1 MGEKHVVLVGAGH
14 AHIQVL
20 DAFAESSP
28 DCRLTLVVDTPMAV
42 YSGMVPGFVA
52 GQYRTKELQ
61 IDPVP
66 LAERAGAEV
75 VLTRAVG
82 IDPQARRIELE
93 NREPISYDIAS
104 FDIGSTV
111 AGLDLPGVREHAL
124 PTRPI
129 GLFVD
134 RVDDVLDAA
143 RKRDGGLFRVVLVGA
158 GAGGVELAFTLP
170 HRLRRDTSADVQVT
184 LLDNGPHILRGYAD
198 AVVRRATRRAAEAG
212 IAIRCDCK
220 VVEVEAGAVHL
231 EGGDTVPFDVLV
243 WVTGAVSHPVFR
255 PSGISVDRRG
265 FARIRPTL
273 QFEEHD
279 NLFGTGDC
287 ATLIDHPDTAKAGV
301 YAVRQGPFITHN
313 IRAALSGEPLRT
325 YTPQTDFLAL
335 LNLGDGTALGTKWGR
350 VIEGRWVMKL
360 KDWIDRRFMARFPRP

>member
-61 IDPVP
+61 IDRVP

-75 VLTRAVG
+75 VVTRAVG
-82 IDPQARRIELE
+82 RDPQARRIELE

-184 LLDNGPHILRGYAD
+184 LLDNGPPMRWCVGPPA
-198 AVVRRATRRAAEAG
+198 ARPKRESRSAATARWWRSKRA
-212 IAIRCDCK
+212 
-220 VVEVEAGAVHL
+220 
-231 EGGDTVPFDVLV
+231 
-243 WVTGAVSHPVFR
+243 
-255 PSGISVDRRG
+255 PS
-265 FARIRPTL
+265 TW
-273 QFEEHD
+273 
-279 NLFGTGDC
+279 
-287 ATLIDHPDTAKAGV
+287 KGV
-301 YAVRQGPFITHN
+301 IPCRSTCWCG
-313 IRAALSGEPLRT
+313 
-325 YTPQTDFLAL
+325 
-335 LNLGDGTALGTKWGR
+335 
-350 VIEGRWVMKL
+350 
-360 KDWIDRRFMARFPRP
+360 